1 MRLSP
6 LLALLLT
13 GAPAAG
19 QEPAGLAASALADS
33 AFDWHKDS
41 LSGFR
46 VYTIPRSYAHA
57 HRDSLT
63 RRLPGALVEARAMIG
78 ASAPEGPIDVFFV
91 ESRSEM
97 ARLTGAG
104 VTGFA
109 HVLARAVFLVT
120 NPDWRAF
127 ERHEIMHIVAGNA
140 WGHVPTRNAWLIEG
154 LAQAADGYCA
164 GYPNEEMA
172 AALAQRKEWIDL
184 DTMLRRFREQSDLRA
199 YLQSAA
205 FTAYLLDRAGIPAMR
220 ALWQSEADTATV
232 VGGQSLATWERRW
245 RAGIAAPAVS
255 AATVA
260 LVEEHGCGI
269 SAPRAPGGAGASSIG
284 LLNSGSAFRRR
295 GSGSR
300 RALGMISSASRGVRH
315 SSACCIDR
323 FAVRRYGHDRN
334 TRRRHPGA
342 GLVPEE

>member
-1 MRLSP
+1 MRLTP
-6 LLALLLT
+6 LFALLLT
-13 GAPAAG
+13 SVVAAG
-19 QEPAGLAASALADS
+19 QEPAGLAASALADT
-33 AFDWHKDS
+33 AFQWEKDS
-41 LSGFR
+41 LPGFR
-46 VYTIPRSYAHA
+46 VYTIPGSYAHA
-57 HRDSLT
+57 HRDSLM
-63 RRLPGALVEARAMIG
+63 RRLPGALTEAQAMIG
-78 ASAPEGPIDVFFV
+78 TSAPDGPIDVFFV
-91 ESRSEM
+91 DSRSLM

-140 WGHVPTRNAWLIEG
+140 WGHFPTRNAWLIEG

-164 GYPNEEMA
+164 GYPNEAMA

-205 FTAYLLDRAGIPAMR
+205 FTAYLLDQAGIPAIR

-232 VGGQSLATWERRW
+232 VGGRSLAEWDRRW
-245 RAGIAAPAVS
+245 RSGIAAPAVPG
-255 AATVA
+255 ATVE

-269 SAPRAPGGAGASSIG
+269 SAPRPPGGAEDEG
-284 LLNSGSAFRRR
+284 LVAVDTVY
-295 GSGSR
+295 
-300 RALGMISSASRGVRH
+300 RGVFRH
-315 SSACCIDR
+315 ARSLA
-323 FAVRRYGHDRN
+323 RYWDATGD
-334 TRRRHPGA
+334 GA
-342 GLVPEE
+342 QA